1 TIQYSWLVEMCQTF
15 FGLNDETITPDN
27 WEKVYDGAELLMSHS
42 DWSEQVLKQS
52 RLEAVFL
59 TNDFDDPLEGFNTN
73 VYIPCLRTDDL
84 VFHLAKPE
92 VRQRLERAS
101 GFVPSDARFLR
112 RGIAALFQHFKSR
125 GARACAISLPP
136 DFAPMK
142 VSLARANTALAA
154 VLADGTTAAESHRR
168 AIANYVFWTL

>member
-1 TIQYSWLVEMCQTF
+1 MCQTF
-15 FGLNDETITPDN
+15 FGLTGDQVTPSN
-27 WEKVYDGAELLMSHS
+27 WEGVYDQAERQMASS
-42 DWSEQVLKQS
+42 DWPNQVLKKS
-52 RLEAVFL
+52 RIEAVFL
-59 TNDFDDPLEGFNTN
+59 TNDFDDPLEGFDTN

-92 VRQRLERAS
+92 VRQRLERTTGIA
-101 GFVPSDARFLR
+101 PTDARFLR
-112 RGIAALFQHFKSR
+112 RGIAALFNHFKSR

-154 VLADGTTAAESHRR
+154 LLADGPA
-168 AIANYVFWTL
+168 